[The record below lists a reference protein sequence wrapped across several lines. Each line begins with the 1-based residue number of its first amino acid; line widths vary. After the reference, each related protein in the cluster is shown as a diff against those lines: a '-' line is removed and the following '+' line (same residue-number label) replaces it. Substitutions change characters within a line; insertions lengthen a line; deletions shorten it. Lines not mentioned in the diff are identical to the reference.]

1 MRDLG
6 QWLGARECTRE
17 CIGKAL
23 DDGVSVILVPGGQ
36 AEIFST
42 KSWGDDVTVFRGH
55 RGFVQLALRHR
66 ARLVPVFSFGE
77 WEIMDNV
84 HLPRVQRVTRRW
96 FGFPV
101 PFWPYGLLGLPLP
114 RKPPKGITVVVGRP
128 IELPLAKDGYAPD
141 FQSKAKGYYVGAVS
155 GLPLFASAA
164 KYESGTGWP
173 SFFQPVDAQHVI
185 ERVDPGDVGY
195 PPAYQ
200 RIEVLDARSGAHL
213 GHVFNDGPRPTGK
226 RYCMNAAALRFVPEE
241 SWDGY
246 AAKK

>member
-1 MRDLG
+1 MATRVL
-6 QWLGARECTRE
+6 LVFPALLLHCTALRVPVSRRAALAGA
-17 CIGKAL
+17 AL
-23 DDGVSVILVPGGQ
+23 APPALLSAPPARASRTGDRASALADPASPDSWRRAAPTAAVSKSGWSLQ
-36 AEIFST
+36 AMSDAEIKRAVDKLPDMAKKVALYSST
-42 KSWGDDVTVFRGH
+42 ER
-55 RGFVQLALRHR
+55 
-66 ARLVPVFSFGE
+66 
-77 WEIMDNV
+77 
-84 HLPRVQRVTRRW
+84 
-96 FGFPV
+96 
-101 PFWPYGLLGLPLP
+101 PFTGAA
-114 RKPPKGITVVVGRP
+114 
-128 IELPLAKDGYAPD
+128 LPLAKDGYAPD